1 LSVFQPHQET
11 PLQPLPP
18 HTAPDDEARWALVR
32 DQYEPSPDFI
42 NLDNGYIGMP
52 AHPVRAAMR
61 RYQDEMD
68 RETSYFLRMRF
79 PERLERVIRR
89 LATFTGVAREE
100 LLITRNAMESFNI
113 LVQGY
118 PFREGDEV
126 LLARHDYDSAI
137 ETLAMVAARK
147 SLALVQVDVPLD
159 PIDDDAIVDL
169 YRAALTPRTRVLLVT
184 HVVHRTGQIMPV
196 ARIAAMAKAR
206 GVDVIVDG
214 AHALA
219 HLDVKLAD
227 LGVPFASFNL
237 HKWVGAP
244 LGVGLLYVARERI
257 ADIAALYGDTS
268 HAPGDVK
275 RLGHFGT
282 VPPAPILAIEDA
294 LDFHDAIGGA
304 NKEGRLRY
312 LARYWQDRVRDLPGV
327 RLYTPTDPRRH
338 GALAAFGIAGMAAA
352 DVSERLMREHR
363 LFTVVRS
370 IGDDAC
376 VRVTPHLYTTTADL
390 DVLVGAI
397 RMLADEVVG
406 MTP

>member
-1 LSVFQPHQET
+1 M
-11 PLQPLPP
+11 QPLPP
-18 HTAPDDEARWALVR
+18 HTAPDDEARWASVR
-32 DQYEPSPDFI
+32 DQFDPSPDFI

-52 AHPVRAAMR
+52 ARPVRAAMR
-61 RYQDEMD
+61 RYQDQMD

-79 PERLERVIRR
+79 PERLERVMGR
-89 LATFTGVAREE
+89 LAAFAGVAREE

-118 PFREGDEV
+118 PFRAGDAV

-137 ETLAMVAARK
+137 EALAMVAARK
-147 SLALVQVDVPLD
+147 DLTLVQIDAPLD
-159 PIDDDAIVDL
+159 PESDDAIVDL

-196 ARIAAMAKAR
+196 ARIAAMAKEH

-219 HLDVKLAD
+219 HLDYRLSD
-227 LGVPFASFNL
+227 LDVPFASFNL

-244 LGVGLLYVARERI
+244 LGVGLLYVKRERI
-257 ADIAALYGDTS
+257 ADIAALYGDMA
-268 HAPGDVK
+268 HAPGDID

-312 LARYWQDRVRDLPGV
+312 LARYWQDRVRGVPGV
-327 RLYTPTDPRRH
+327 RLFTPTDPRRH
-338 GALAAFGIAGMAAA
+338 GALAAFGIDGMAAA

-363 LFTVVRS
+363 LFTVVRA

-397 RMLADEVVG
+397 RALADKVVG
-406 MTP
+406 MTS

>member
-1 LSVFQPHQET
+1 M
-11 PLQPLPP
+11 QPLPP
-18 HTAPDDEARWALVR
+18 HTAPDDEARWAVVR
-32 DQYEPSPDFI
+32 AQYDPSPDFI

-52 AHPVRAAMR
+52 ARPVREAMR
-61 RYQDEMD
+61 RYQDEVD

-79 PERLERVIRR
+79 PARLERVVQR
-89 LATFTGVAREE
+89 LAAFTGVAREA
-100 LLITRNAMESFNI
+100 LLVTRNVMESFNI

-118 PFREGDEV
+118 PFHARDEV

-159 PIDDDAIVDL
+159 PTDDDAIVDL

-196 ARIAAMAKAR
+196 ARIAAMAKER

-219 HLDVKLAD
+219 HLDYKLAD
-227 LGVPFASFNL
+227 LDVPFASFNL
-237 HKWVGAP
+237 HKWIGAP
-244 LGVGLLYVARERI
+244 LGVGLLYVARDRI
-257 ADIAALYGDTS
+257 ADIAALYGDTA
-268 HAPGDVK
+268 HAPDDIG

-282 VPPAPILAIEDA
+282 VPPAPILAVEDA

-312 LARYWQDRVRDLPGV
+312 LSRYWQDRVRGLPGV
-327 RLYTPTDPRRH
+327 RLFTPTDPHRH
-338 GALAAFGIAGMAAA
+338 GALAAFGIEGMAATA
-352 DVSERLMREHR
+352 VSERLMREHR
-363 LFTVVRS
+363 LVTVVRA

-376 VRVTPHLYTTTADL
+376 VRVTPHLYTTTGDL

-397 RMLADEVVG
+397 RALADEVG
-406 MTP
+406 KAGGRLT